1 MKTSL
6 KCEFALF
13 QTSSLIP
20 FHSICQMLANFL
32 ELNTNGLFLNLEK
45 DLFKKSV
52 MHVQS
57 CCFANPDL
65 CFFSSCRSHCRRR
78 RRLSN

>member
-32 ELNTNGLFLNLEK
+32 ELNTKGLFLNLEK
-45 DLFKKSV
+45 ENKT
-52 MHVQS
+52 
-57 CCFANPDL
+57 FA
-65 CFFSSCRSHCRRR
+65 SHTC
-78 RRLSN
+78 NDG

>member
-20 FHSICQMLANFL
+20 FHSICQMLANFSGL
-32 ELNTNGLFLNLEK
+32 ECKRTVSKFRKRKQNVHFAY
-45 DLFKKSV
+45 
-52 MHVQS
+52 VQ
-57 CCFANPDL
+57 
-65 CFFSSCRSHCRRR
+65 
-78 RRLSN
+78 RRLRNVKRKRDARVKLFC